1 MIDKMNKR
9 GTDKLLS
16 VYWFTILFLV
26 AAAIVYMVIIFYG
39 KPYDIRELEANALT
53 NHIADCLSES
63 GYLKEN
69 ILGNE
74 DFKNNFLENCDLN
87 FNVEDTYNWREQ
99 GQYYLRVEFFQEEN
113 LVFEVTE
120 GNKNIISSC
129 GLESEIEE
137 EKIAKCVEREFY
149 SLNSTGDVHSVKIL
163 SIVRK
168 TEKNVRQ

>member
-1 MIDKMNKR
+1 MNKY

-16 VYWFTILFLV
+16 VYWFTILFIV
-26 AAAIVYMVIIFYG
+26 AAAIVSMTIIFYG
-39 KPYDIRELEANALT
+39 KPYDIRELEANALI
-53 NHIADCLSES
+53 NHVADCLSES

-69 ILGNE
+69 ILEDE

-99 GQYYLRVEFFQEEN
+99 GQYYLGVDIFQEEN
-113 LVFEVTE
+113 LVFNITE

-129 GLESEIEE
+129 GVESEIEE

-149 SLNSTGDVHSVKIL
+149 SLTPIGDVYLVKIL

-168 TEKNVRQ
+168 TEKNVKQ